1 MMQLLQNASL
11 RAYNTFGLD
20 ARADWLGEVG
30 SVADLQALVADPR
43 FDGLPKM
50 ILGGGSNILFT
61 DDVHALVIRNRITG
75 ISTVSDGP
83 EHCLVTA
90 GGGEVWHDLV
100 RYTIDQGCGGLE
112 NLSLIP
118 GSVGAAP
125 IQNIGAYG
133 VEVKDHFERLE
144 AVDLSTGAV
153 KTFGRDDC
161 AFGYRDSIFKRE
173 AKGRYAIVGV
183 TFRLDRNPLLRTHY
197 GAIEQELT
205 AMGVTQ
211 PGIRDVSEAVIRIRR
226 SKLPDPAVIG
236 NAGSFF
242 KNPEVEPAV
251 YNRLKATHPDLAAYP
266 GTNGTMKLAAG
277 WLIERAGWK
286 GKRIGKVGMHD
297 KQALVLVNHGGATG
311 RELLDHAR
319 RVQAS
324 VREQFGVELEMEV
337 NIL

>member
-1 MMQLLQNASL
+1 
-11 RAYNTFGLD
+11 
-20 ARADWLGEVG
+20 
-30 SVADLQALVADPR
+30 
-43 FDGLPKM
+43 
-50 ILGGGSNILFT
+50 
-61 DDVHALVIRNRITG
+61 
-75 ISTVSDGP
+75 
-83 EHCLVTA
+83 
-90 GGGEVWHDLV
+90 
-100 RYTIDQGCGGLE
+100 
-112 NLSLIP
+112 
-118 GSVGAAP
+118 
-125 IQNIGAYG
+125 
-133 VEVKDHFERLE
+133 
-144 AVDLSTGAV
+144 
-153 KTFGRDDC
+153 
-161 AFGYRDSIFKRE
+161 
-173 AKGRYAIVGV
+173 VGV